1 MTEIIWTVAKAA
13 AVLAMTAG
21 VSAVCIGMSWLAAE
35 VEREEERRR
44 RRGRGR

>member
-1 MTEIIWTVAKAA
+1 MTEIIWQAAKVV

-21 VSAVCIGMSWLAAE
+21 IAAVCIGMSWLAAE